1 MERLRKY
8 GFHLAAVSS
17 FAMLFYSC
25 GTSKKA
31 VTPSK
36 ANIVH
41 KELSRDDRDQVL
53 ADYYEAS
60 KQRILGNYDR
70 AIEVYMQCLKIQ
82 PDNAAANFQI
92 ADIYEFYKKPDSAI
106 VYAGRAAQIEPS
118 NIWYQDLYAQCLQ
131 DKGRYKDMEAVYEG
145 LIKNHPDEVDYY
157 YKLALAQIEL
167 GEYEKAADT
176 YDRVEV
182 KMGGFSDEIT
192 KEKIKLYE
200 TVKDYP
206 KAETQIQL
214 LIKADT
220 TNVQNYV
227 ELADLYDLEG
237 KHDESFK
244 LYQSLEQRYPHEPSV
259 RLALAEY
266 YRNKKNDK
274 KSFEELNAAFKE
286 PGMDIDSKR
295 RILLSFNSVSN
306 GHDSLQIEALELC
319 ASMVQAHPNNPE
331 AHRLYGDFLFRE
343 ASYKEA
349 REQYRYTVSEDSS
362 KYLIWSQLMGCDIQL
377 NDFTDLAK
385 VSNSAMELFPNDPQA
400 YLFNGV
406 ANNQQKNYTLAVT
419 SLTKGLDYVVNDNG
433 LLLEFYSALG
443 DVFNSL
449 KRYAASDSAFE
460 AALKLNPN
468 NDNILNNYSYYLSE
482 RDTNLA
488 RAEQM
493 SKLANDISP
502 DNGTYLDTYAWIF
515 YKEGNYANAKTWED
529 KSLAHGGQ
537 KDAAVLDHY
546 GDIVYMLG
554 DKDTALDYWQKAKSA
569 GLNSDILNR
578 KIQDKKL
585 YNK

>member
-8 GFHLAAVSS
+8 GFQLAAISS

-25 GTSKKA
+25 GTSKKTVA
-31 VTPSK
+31 PTKV
-36 ANIVH
+36 NVVH
-41 KELSRDDRDQVL
+41 KELTRDDRDEVM

-70 AIEVYMQCLKIQ
+70 AIEVYKQCLKIQ

-106 VYAGRAAQIEPS
+106 VYAGRAAQIDPS

-131 DKGRYKDMEAVYEG
+131 DKGRFKDMEAVYEG
-145 LIKNHPDEVDYY
+145 LIKNHPDETDYY

-182 KMGGFSDEIT
+182 KLGGFSEEIT

-200 TVKDYP
+200 TVKDFT
-206 KAETQIQL
+206 KAEAQIQS
-214 LIKADT
+214 LIKFDT

-227 ELADLYDLEG
+227 ELGDLYDLEG

-266 YRNKKNDK
+266 YRAKKNDK
-274 KSFEELNAAFKE
+274 KSFEELDAAFKE

-306 GHDSLQIEALELC
+306 GHDSLEIEALELC
-319 ASMVQAHPNNPE
+319 SSMVQAHPNNPE

-343 ASYKEA
+343 ASYNEA

-385 VSNSAMELFPNDPQA
+385 VSSSAMELFPNDPQA

-406 ANNQQKNYTLAVT
+406 ANNQKKNYTLAVT
-419 SLTKGLDYVVNDNG
+419 SLSKGVDYVVNDNA

-443 DVFNSL
+443 DVYNSL
-449 KRYAASDSAFE
+449 KRYNASDSTFE

-482 RDTNLA
+482 RDTDLA

-515 YKEGNYANAKTWED
+515 YKEGNYANAKIWED

-546 GDIVYMLG
+546 GDIVYMVG
-554 DKDTALDYWQKAKSA
+554 DKDTALDYWQKAKSM
-569 GLNSDILNR
+569 GLNSDLLNR

>member
-8 GFHLAAVSS
+8 GFQLAAISS

-25 GTSKKA
+25 GTSKKVVA
-31 VTPSK
+31 PTK
-36 ANIVH
+36 ASVVH
-41 KELSRDDRDQVL
+41 KELSRDDRDQVMS
-53 ADYYEAS
+53 DYYEAS

-70 AIEVYMQCLKIQ
+70 AIEVYKQCLRIQ

-106 VYAGRAAQIEPS
+106 VYAGRAAQIDPS

-131 DKGRYKDMEAVYEG
+131 DKGRFKDMEVVYEG
-145 LIKNHPDEVDYY
+145 LIKNHPDETDYY

-182 KMGGFSDEIT
+182 KLGGFSEEIT

-200 TVKDYP
+200 TVKDFT
-206 KAETQIQL
+206 KAEVQIQL

-227 ELADLYDLEG
+227 ELGDLYDLEG

-266 YRNKKNDK
+266 YRAKKNDK

-306 GHDSLQIEALELC
+306 GHDSLEIEALELC

-343 ASYKEA
+343 ASYNEA

-385 VSNSAMELFPNDPQA
+385 VSGSAMELFPNDPQA

-406 ANNQQKNYTLAVT
+406 ANNQKKNYNLAVT
-419 SLTKGLDYVVNDNG
+419 SLSKGVDYVVNDNA

-443 DVFNSL
+443 DVYNSL
-449 KRYAASDSAFE
+449 KRYNASDSAFE

-493 SKLANDISP
+493 AKLANDISP
-502 DNGTYLDTYAWIF
+502 DNGAYLDTYAWVF
-515 YKEGNYANAKTWED
+515 YKEGNYTNAKIWED

-546 GDIVYMLG
+546 GDIVYMVG
-554 DKDTALDYWQKAKSA
+554 DKDTALDYWQKAKSM
-569 GLNSDILNR
+569 GLNSDLLNR

>member
-8 GFHLAAVSS
+8 GFQLAAISS

-25 GTSKKA
+25 GTSKKTVA
-31 VTPSK
+31 PTKV
-36 ANIVH
+36 NVVH
-41 KELSRDDRDQVL
+41 KELTRDDRDEVM

-70 AIEVYMQCLKIQ
+70 AIEVYKQCLKIQ

-106 VYAGRAAQIEPS
+106 VYAGRAAQIDPS

-131 DKGRYKDMEAVYEG
+131 DKGRFKDMEAVYEG
-145 LIKNHPDEVDYY
+145 LIKNHPDETDYY

-182 KMGGFSDEIT
+182 KLGGFSEEIT

-200 TVKDYP
+200 TVKDFT
-206 KAETQIQL
+206 KAEAQIQS
-214 LIKADT
+214 LIKFDT

-227 ELADLYDLEG
+227 ELGDLYDLEG

-266 YRNKKNDK
+266 YRAKKNDK
-274 KSFEELNAAFKE
+274 KSFEELDAAFKE

-306 GHDSLQIEALELC
+306 GHDSLEIEALELC
-319 ASMVQAHPNNPE
+319 SSMVQAHPNNPE

-343 ASYKEA
+343 ASYNEA

-385 VSNSAMELFPNDPQA
+385 VSSSAMELFPNDPQA

-406 ANNQQKNYTLAVT
+406 ANNQKKNYTLAVT
-419 SLTKGLDYVVNDNG
+419 SLSKGVDYVVNDNA

-443 DVFNSL
+443 DVYNSL
-449 KRYAASDSAFE
+449 KRYNASDSAFE

-482 RDTNLA
+482 RDTDLA

-515 YKEGNYANAKTWED
+515 YKEGNYANAKIWED

-546 GDIVYMLG
+546 GDIVYMVG
-554 DKDTALDYWQKAKSA
+554 DKDTALDYWQKAKSM
-569 GLNSDILNR
+569 GLNSDLLNR